1 MQLLLSLEGMQ
12 GPYTEGI
19 DAYGTVKAALNSM
32 KCSDPNV
39 WMTSVLAEL
48 TNSLVRT
55 KVQSFTMPNGLQDF
69 ISFQLG
75 RKEVYKRQLLKAII
89 AIYDAQAYQ
98 RQERETYGK

>member
-1 MQLLLSLEGMQ
+1 
-12 GPYTEGI
+12 
-19 DAYGTVKAALNSM
+19 
-32 KCSDPNV
+32 
-39 WMTSVLAEL
+39 
-48 TNSLVRT
+48 
-55 KVQSFTMPNGLQDF
+55 MPNGLQDF